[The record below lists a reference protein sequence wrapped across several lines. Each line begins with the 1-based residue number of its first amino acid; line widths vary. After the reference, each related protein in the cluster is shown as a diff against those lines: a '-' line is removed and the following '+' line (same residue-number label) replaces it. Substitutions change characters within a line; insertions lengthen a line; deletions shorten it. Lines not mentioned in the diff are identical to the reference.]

1 MNLRPQRRPVPTI
14 PIVSLIDIMIILLIF
29 FVATTSF
36 KKKKTSMEIQLPSSS
51 ALGTTSG
58 AVEQRNTISITKT
71 NQVFLDAKPLK
82 MEALSAA
89 LQELVSKQPEVKL
102 ELEADTLADLGT
114 LVAVWDA
121 LKDAGIAI
129 SDVPA
134 RLNRK

>member
-1 MNLRPQRRPVPTI
+1 
-14 PIVSLIDIMIILLIF
+14 
-29 FVATTSF
+29 
-36 KKKKTSMEIQLPSSS
+36 
-51 ALGTTSG
+51 
-58 AVEQRNTISITKT
+58 
-71 NQVFLDAKPLK
+71 